1 MTDIQIM
8 KKAIKTYG
16 ETEQVLVAI
25 EEMSELTKELIK
37 NQRGEWNVNEI
48 AEEMADVYITLC
60 ELQLIYCID
69 DTIIAGYKNA
79 KMKRL
84 KRRLE
89 EEEV

>member
-25 EEMSELTKELIK
+25 EEMAELTKELTK

-60 ELQLIYCID
+60 ELQLIFCID
-69 DTIIAGYKNA
+69 DSIIEGYKNV

-84 KRRLE
+84 KRRME
-89 EEEV
+89 EEE

>member
-16 ETEQVLVAI
+16 ETEQVMVAI

-69 DTIIAGYKNA
+69 DTIIAGYKNV